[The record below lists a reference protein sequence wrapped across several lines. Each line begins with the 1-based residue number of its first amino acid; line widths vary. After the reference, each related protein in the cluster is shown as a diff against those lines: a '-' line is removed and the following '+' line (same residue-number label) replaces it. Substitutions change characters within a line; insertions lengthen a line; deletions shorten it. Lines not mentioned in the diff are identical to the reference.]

1 MSEVTAPC
9 SLRSG
14 CLPCDTSRLRR
25 VARPEAAGRTAPAAG
40 PARWAGQCAEGRG
53 GAWRVRPEGGARRSC
68 ERRALRGVRSA
79 LSVPRQRA
87 GPTGGRRSHSN
98 WREPHPN
105 PCRILRVRSGER
117 NTPEGD
123 WRRGSALPSHGRGH
137 WFDPS
142 IAHGRIHG
150 SSHADVAQLVEHHL
164 AKVRVAGSNPVV
176 RSVERRIRR
185 SSGAPFRL
193 RGHIPV
199 GWPSG

>member
-14 CLPCDTSRLRR
+14 CLPCDTSRLWR

-150 SSHADVAQLVEHHL
+150 IRSCGRSSVGRASPCQGEGRRFESGRPL
-164 AKVRVAGSNPVV
+164 R
-176 RSVERRIRR
+176 ERRIRR
-185 SSGAPFRL
+185 SSGAPFPL
-193 RGHIPV
+193 VWHIPV